1 MTNEREANI
10 EENVMK
16 ISSWYCINLPLAPS
30 LRGKVVVEKRLKDSF
45 LTCWTYGRSG
55 TRVMTLLMYIKYL

>member
-1 MTNEREANI
+1 MTNEREANV

-30 LRGKVVVEKRLKDSF
+30 MRGNVATERGIRKFVGGV
-45 LTCWTYGRSG
+45 
-55 TRVMTLLMYIKYL
+55 

>member
-1 MTNEREANI
+1 MTNEREANV

-30 LRGKVVVEKRLKDSF
+30 IRGNVATGKRISKLENLEIRKFVE
-45 LTCWTYGRSG
+45 G
-55 TRVMTLLMYIKYL
+55 V